1 VTGFLRVTYNSGID
15 PRARGDY
22 SDEMGEFSLALD
34 GAPTADDRTAAGRPE
49 GRARSLVN
57 DHFDFVWRL
66 LRRLGVPQADADD
79 AAQQV
84 FIVGTRRLAD
94 IPAGNE
100 RTFLYG
106 SALRVAAT
114 MRRNSARRERFIRS
128 VPAEGDETVRTPH
141 EEVERR
147 EALAF
152 LDQVL
157 CAMDRDQREVFVL
170 CEIEELSAP
179 EVAAIVAV
187 PVGTVASRLRRA
199 RRTFTDELERLKAQ
213 GT

>member
-1 VTGFLRVTYNSGID
+1 
-15 PRARGDY
+15 
-22 SDEMGEFSLALD
+22 MGEFSLALD
-34 GAPTADDRTAAGRPE
+34 GAPAADDQAAAEKPDVRPRT
-49 GRARSLVN
+49 LVN

-66 LRRLGVPQADADD
+66 LRRLGVPEADADD

-94 IPAGNE
+94 IPVGNE

-106 SALRVAAT
+106 SALRVAST

-128 VPAEGDETVRTPH
+128 VPAEENDAVRTPL

-152 LDQVL
+152 LDRVL
-157 CAMDRDQREVFVL
+157 SAMDSDQREVFVL
-170 CEIEELSAP
+170 CAIEELSSP
-179 EVAAIVAV
+179 EVAAIVGI